1 MKTEG
6 KALESMVS
14 TEGQGITYGEEGED
28 VGKALL
34 MQEVP
39 QGRHSKLWG
48 TSCNIWRKRMWEQ
61 NKTSRET
68 PGICKKQQEGP
79 YGSSKMNKERLG
91 NET

>member
-34 MQEVP
+34 MQGAIGQTLKVM
-39 QGRHSKLWG
+39 RNKL
-48 TSCNIWRKRMWEQ
+48 
-61 NKTSRET
+61 
-68 PGICKKQQEGP
+68 
-79 YGSSKMNKERLG
+79 
-91 NET
+91 